1 MEGGI
6 TAANIAVL
14 LLCVVIGLET
24 KEMPAMGQETLT
36 RKAPWV
42 GSQAGISD
50 EVLALWT
57 SIQVETAGKAILTC
71 PHGRYQCLS

>member
-1 MEGGI
+1 
-6 TAANIAVL
+6 
-14 LLCVVIGLET
+14 
-24 KEMPAMGQETLT
+24 MPAMGQETLT

-50 EVLALWT
+50 EVLAPWT
-57 SIQVETAGKAILTC
+57 STQVETAGKTIFTC